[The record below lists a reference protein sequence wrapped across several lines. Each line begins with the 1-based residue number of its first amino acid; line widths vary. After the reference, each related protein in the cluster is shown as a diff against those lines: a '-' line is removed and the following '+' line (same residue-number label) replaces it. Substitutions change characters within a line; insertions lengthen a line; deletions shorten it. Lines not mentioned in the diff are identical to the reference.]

1 MEFTEKFK
9 EATDTFVAEAKTN
22 LNELK
27 YTVES
32 TLKNAASEA
41 QDEIEIQKNFIKS
54 TAERIQEKLK
64 GPFTVEKIKADVEEE
79 GKILVADVKTTF
91 NRNAERVRN
100 VFRTAESKVEAVKN
114 EVKKTAKASK
124 AKAEKAVA

>member
-9 EATDTFVAEAKTN
+9 DAVDTFVAEAKTN

-32 TLKNAASEA
+32 TYKNAVSEA
-41 QDEIEIQKNFIKS
+41 KDEMEIQKNFLKS
-54 TAERIQEKLK
+54 TSERIQEKLK
-64 GPFTVEKIKADVEEE
+64 GPFTADKVKSDIQEE
-79 GKILVADVKTTF
+79 GKILVADVKTAY
-91 NRNAERVRN
+91 NRNAERVKN
-100 VFRTAESKVEAVKN
+100 VLKTAETKVEAVKN
-114 EVKKTAKASK
+114 EVKKTAKTSK